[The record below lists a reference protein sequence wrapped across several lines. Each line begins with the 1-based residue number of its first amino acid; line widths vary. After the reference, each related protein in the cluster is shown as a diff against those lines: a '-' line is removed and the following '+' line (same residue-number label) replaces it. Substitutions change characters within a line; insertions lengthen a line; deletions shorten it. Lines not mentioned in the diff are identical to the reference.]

1 MGLYRYTDDVQE
13 VANTNSSNSNDCGC
27 DHGCDSESA
36 KALKRIISLL
46 DDLNNDDLRLLDE
59 IIDRLLCIRGRA

>member
-1 MGLYRYTDDVQE
+1 MSLNRYTNDVQE
-13 VANTNSSNSNDCGC
+13 VASTNSSDCGC
-27 DHGCDSESA
+27 DHGCDSDSA
-36 KALKRIISLL
+36 KALKQIISLL